1 MLFRSDGKKDQ
12 RDAAKAEP
20 KAKTEPKA
28 TARATFGALHR
39 HGFVRVADAIGI
51 PFETASGGQDLP
63 ELREAAD
70 LWMHAY
76 VGLYVIHYG
85 PEKLASMMADPIEGK
100 RIKETRALLER
111 TATDVPW

>member
-1 MLFRSDGKKDQ
+1 MTKVDEKLMRQICGHLPKKAGEERGEQTKDNV
-12 RDAAKAEP
+12 APGFPE
-20 KAKTEPKA
+20 
-28 TARATFGALHR
+28 ALER
-39 HGFVRVADAIGI
+39 LNVMA
-51 PFETASGGQDLP
+51 